1 MRSTRHPVLEGRRSG
16 ARANY
21 MSCDSRP
28 RPTSSSALTSTGVIG
43 SISSSAAPPN
53 PSKSSSACVTPGFAP
68 TRQHARCQNN
78 CICPAARTPGQRP
91 TSQDVPSISGKV
103 GLRRTTRRRDRSGI
117 KGCLARPPEGVE
129 SPNQSSPCRR
139 RAHRQVRA
147 PGTLPAQQTKK
158 AACQSLP
165 INSAHV
171 QNLMCSGNVI
181 VFPDE
186 QWQ

>member
-1 MRSTRHPVLEGRRSG
+1 MSRLARWLSWPGSFIGQTNNTTGVAIAPRILLDPTMCSTRHHVLEGRRSG

-68 TRQHARCQNN
+68 TRQHARCQSN
-78 CICPAARTPGQRP
+78 CIRPAARTHGQRP

-129 SPNQSSPCRR
+129 SPNQSSPCR
-139 RAHRQVRA
+139 AIVRT
-147 PGTLPAQQTKK
+147 GR
-158 AACQSLP
+158 
-165 INSAHV
+165 
-171 QNLMCSGNVI
+171 
-181 VFPDE
+181 
-186 QWQ
+186 

>member
-1 MRSTRHPVLEGRRSG
+1 MHLPGG
-16 ARANY
+16 A
-21 MSCDSRP
+21 D
-28 RPTSSSALTSTGVIG
+28 
-43 SISSSAAPPN
+43 
-53 PSKSSSACVTPGFAP
+53 
-68 TRQHARCQNN
+68 
-78 CICPAARTPGQRP
+78 ARTAIK
-91 TSQDVPSISGKV
+91 DVPSISGKV

-117 KGCLARPPEGVE
+117 KGCLARPPEGAE

-181 VFPDE
+181 VFFQMSSGNNCAARTHPVTRAPRHWLRSSHTVRLPIWDRGRSYIAQLHE
-186 QWQ
+186 A